1 MYHAHFENMINP
13 GSYEKVLNKMYKANN
28 LPALKVPVVPQ
39 SDKVIAKMTE
49 AMNLSS
55 KQDHQTEQQT
65 QQASQ
70 PE

>member
-13 GSYEKVLNKMYKANN
+13 GSYEKVLHKTYKANN